1 MTRILK
7 ITLGARITF
16 FFQLCFDFALGFAKN
31 PRHKGQYEPYNCQS
45 VPQRFCFLGRD
56 FSFINFPFSRRQA
69 QRSKLCCITLTF
81 IEREA
86 NEQLLSAFRDI
97 VVHRL
102 WSILRTE
109 ISQLKGN
116 RFCPFSN
123 AFLCIFF
130 PSFTDALIVTFGK
143 RFQQNLAVPCLCFFF
158 LRIINNLERSKQL
171 LKEWIPPTR
180 ENNTQ
185 QLKISVTKIQR
196 IKMSSYK

>member
-16 FFQLCFDFALGFAKN
+16 FLALLRLCVGLCKKSQTQRAVWTLQLPVSATTILF
-31 PRHKGQYEPYNCQS
+31 S
-45 VPQRFCFLGRD
+45 WSWFLVYK
-56 FSFINFPFSRRQA
+56 FPFSRRQV
-69 QRSKLCCITLTF
+69 QSSKLCWITLTF

-109 ISQLKGN
+109 ISQLKEN
-116 RFCPFSN
+116 RFCPFNN

-158 LRIINNLERSKQL
+158 KNNQ
-171 LKEWIPPTR
+171 
-180 ENNTQ
+180 
-185 QLKISVTKIQR
+185 
-196 IKMSSYK
+196 